1 MSAKLEPDIQ
11 DDGCSS
17 GTKRGFSEACYL
29 FFIFFQ
35 GNGSNQSACIIVGTR
50 NQGERAA
57 EREQGSLRET
67 LWGTL
72 IFLIVCGL

>member
-1 MSAKLEPDIQ
+1 MQ
-11 DDGCSS
+11 SS
-17 GTKRGFSEACYL
+17 HQTYRMTDVAQREVSPRSVIS

-35 GNGSNQSACIIVGTR
+35 GNGSNQSARIIVGTR

-57 EREQGSLRET
+57 ERERGSLRET

>member
-1 MSAKLEPDIQ
+1 MSTKLTLDIQ
-11 DDGCSS
+11 DDGCCS
-17 GTKRGFSEACYL
+17 GTKRGFSKVCYL
-29 FFIFFQ
+29 VFIFFQ
-35 GNGSNQSACIIVGTR
+35 GNGSNQSACIIVGTG

-57 EREQGSLRET
+57 EREQRSLRET

>member
-1 MSAKLEPDIQ
+1 MTDIIQ
-11 DDGCSS
+11 AQREVSP
-17 GTKRGFSEACYL
+17 RPYL

-35 GNGSNQSACIIVGTR
+35 GNGSDQPACIIVGTVR
-50 NQGERAA
+50 QGEREA
-57 EREQGSLRET
+57 EREKESLRET